1 MLRSNE
7 VSQVV
12 RVCRE
17 DSPPGNES
25 DRIVWRE
32 DSYILL
38 QCPSREDPGD
48 CNITGQ
54 KISRLD
60 LEKYNKVKLLQGS
73 DDQTDKNVIPFTD
86 AAQNAPL
93 LQEPLYCT
101 NITAFFC
108 VNAASV
114 SIRKKKSSGTQ
125 GTLRQKYC

>member
-7 VSQVV
+7 VSPVV

-73 DDQTDKNVIPFTD
+73 DDQTDKNVIPFTN

-101 NITAFFC
+101 NTTEVLGITNDFLYPRW
-108 VNAASV
+108 VIV
-114 SIRKKKSSGTQ
+114 KYTVKKPSI
-125 GTLRQKYC
+125 

>member
-1 MLRSNE
+1 MIALYE
-7 VSQVV
+7 
-12 RVCRE
+12 
-17 DSPPGNES
+17 GK
-25 DRIVWRE
+25 IVI
-32 DSYILL
+32 YILV

-73 DDQTDKNVIPFTD
+73 DDQTDKNVIPFTN

-101 NITAFFC
+101 NITEVLGITNDFLYP
-108 VNAASV
+108 
-114 SIRKKKSSGTQ
+114 R
-125 GTLRQKYC
+125 